1 MLRVLLVLL
10 VLANA
15 VYFGWR
21 RGALEGLGFGAPLGD
36 REPAR
41 LGAQLDPEAVVVLT
55 PAAASAAL
63 RAARTADLRCVEA
76 GPFTDAAADSA
87 EAALRDAAIPATA
100 WVREKATAY
109 AVFAGRY
116 AEAAARRTREAE
128 LRRARIA
135 FEPVEAPAEFAPGFL
150 VSRHPSRD
158 AAQEALA
165 ALQSRA
171 PGLGGL
177 RVVAWPGDAT
187 SASVWLRAADAG
199 APLRA
204 QLQAVATTSGSL
216 GTAGFRACEAR

>member
-15 VYFGWR
+15 VVFGWH
-21 RGALEGLGFGAPLGD
+21 RGAFDGLGLGAPQGD

-41 LGAQLDPEAVVVLT
+41 LAAQLDPEAVVVLT

-63 RAARTADLRCVEA
+63 RAARTADLRCIEA
-76 GPFTDAAADSA
+76 GPFTEAAADGA

-100 WVREKATAY
+100 WVREKSTVY

-116 AEAAARRTREAE
+116 AEAAARRARETE

-135 FEPVEAPAEFAPGFL
+135 FEAVEAPAEYAPGFL
-150 VSRHPSRD
+150 VSRHPSRE

-165 ALQSRA
+165 ALQAGA

-187 SASVWLRAADAG
+187 AASVWLRAAEAG
-199 APLRA
+199 PALRT
-204 QLQAVATTSGSL
+204 QLQAVATASGAL
-216 GTAGFRACEAR
+216 GSAGFRACEAR